1 MKNNSLKRALAL
13 ALLPVLLLLSACS
26 DDKAEAEAPKA
37 AKTGALKK
45 SVHRDD
51 TGEASGAEKRQ
62 FEKEFSAK
70 CVERELKNSVNKD
83 VDEPRFKQ
91 TCDCIAEHIMKD
103 LSEID
108 AEKYIEDHEDTQ
120 TLGIKF
126 DAAAY
131 FCLQSKPQP
140 KGPHLFGKPS
150 DNSAN

>member
-1 MKNNSLKRALAL
+1 MKTRKTSYLFATLIISALTI
-13 ALLPVLLLLSACS
+13 VGCS
-26 DDKAEAEAPKA
+26 SDEAEAPKTSA
-37 AKTGALKK
+37 APTSKK
-45 SVHRDD
+45 AVHRVD
-51 TGEASGAEKRQ
+51 TGEATEPEKRQ

-83 VDEPRFKQ
+83 VDEKRFQ
-91 TCDCIAEHIMKD
+91 ESCDCIAEHIMKD

-108 AEKYIEDHEDTQ
+108 AEKYLEDHEDTQ

-140 KGPHLFGKPS
+140 KGPQLFGKPQ
-150 DNSAN
+150 